1 MKTSSFKPKVE
12 KKLNSTEYSLCLESA
27 KTKRDH
33 FTYNLY
39 HKNVYLGI
47 FQISFGSKEFGKKLI
62 GLMSRQLGISSQ
74 DLRGIEDC
82 TFWAKDFIQ
91 RSRKIK
97 NN

>member
-12 KKLNSTEYSLCLESA
+12 QKLNSPEYSLRLESA

-39 HKNVYLGI
+39 YKNVYLGI
-47 FQISFGSKEFGKKLI
+47 LQISFGSREFGKKLI

-82 TFWAKDFIQ
+82 TFWAKDFI
-91 RSRKIK
+91 RKSRKIRS
-97 NN
+97 N